1 MAIRL
6 SGMASGLDTD
16 SIVQALVSSY
26 SYKKSKYEKAQ
37 TKLGWT
43 QEAWKSLNTKVYSL
57 YSNVSNLRFSTAYSL
72 KKTSVSDSTKASVKA
87 GSSAPNGTQ
96 TLKITNTA
104 KAGYLTGEEIN
115 ASSSSTTL
123 AQLGYTGGDAKINV
137 NTKDGTKSI
146 TLSATSTMSDVEKQL
161 KEAGLNA
168 SYDSTYK
175 RFYISAKDTGADND
189 FTLTGAN
196 TGGATALYKLGIAVG
211 TSTSNPY
218 SQYGSLYGGSDAA
231 TQQNIENAV
240 AKYKSSSSNIEKY
253 TAQSNNLLNAITY
266 GTAYAD
272 VKDFYSSLSGTKT
285 GSGKTIDTAEL
296 ETLQKLGSARDS
308 AVIVKG
314 SDGTYTTYSKTTST
328 DSDGNAVYKSE
339 DGAYI
344 SAEERYTN
352 GGKTYKKNSDGAYV
366 NVSDENDKYSGD
378 TADLTKTVTYKKV
391 SESKSYVSGSDADTK
406 TYTKNSDDTYTCDGK
421 TYTKRDDGKYYAE
434 GEAADSKNGVTITEK
449 VEYTSSTE
457 IRDAEAAA
465 DAYKDITKNID
476 EKALSTYSSNLSTVT
491 AFESTKDT
499 SLTSSDEYT
508 IAGLTSAIHD
518 AYNKGGKD
526 AVSNLIAGNGTD
538 SNAYAAK
545 VAALTTSISSEQ
557 TNLDDNKLVK
567 ELAAIKDT
575 TSSEYKTALKNM
587 VETVNSAHDL
597 SSNAQYNTKA
607 KKVDGEDAEIWLN
620 GVQYTGS
627 SSTFTINNLTIEA
640 LATTG
645 NDEISITTST
655 DTQGIY
661 DKVKDFLTEYNNIIN
676 EMTKLYNASSSKGY
690 EPLTDDEKDSMSD
703 KEIEKWETKIKDS
716 LLRNDTTLSGVMSAM
731 TTAMSQAVEIN
742 GKKYSLS
749 SFGIHTLG
757 YLNAAENEQNAYHID
772 GDEDDTNTS
781 GNADKL
787 MTAISEDPDTVMQF
801 MQQVTTNLYNAIGDK
816 MKSTTLS
823 SAFTI
828 YNDKQMATQYTDY
841 TKLIKEWE
849 TKISDKE
856 DYYYKKFS
864 SMESALT
871 KLNSTQSS
879 LSGYFS

>member
-87 GSSAPNGTQ
+87 ASGAPNGTQ

-104 KAGYLTGEEIN
+104 KAGYLTGEQIN

-218 SQYGSLYGGSDAA
+218 SQYDSLYGGSDAA
-231 TQQNIENAV
+231 TQQKIENAV
-240 AKYKSSSSNIEKY
+240 AAYKSSSSNIEKY

-272 VKDFYSSLSGTKT
+272 VQDFYRSLSGTKT
-285 GSGKTIDTAEL
+285 ESGADIDTAKL
-296 ETLQKLGSARDS
+296 ETLAKLGSGRDS
-308 AVIVKG
+308 AIITKN
-314 SDGTYTTYSKTTST
+314 SDGTYTTYSKTTAK
-328 DSDGNAVYKSE
+328 DADGNTVYKSE
-339 DGAYI
+339 DGKYI

-366 NVSDENDKYSGD
+366 NVSDENDTYSGD
-378 TADLTKTVTYKKV
+378 TADLKKTVTYKKV

-449 VEYTSSTE
+449 IEYTSSTA
-457 IRDAEAAA
+457 ISGAEAAA

-508 IAGLTSAIHD
+508 IAGLTSDIHD

-538 SNAYAAK
+538 SEAYAAK

-557 TNLDDNKLVK
+557 TKLDNNKLVK

-575 TSSEYKTALKNM
+575 TSSEYQTALKNM

-607 KKVDGEDAEIWLN
+607 KKVEGEDAEIWLN

-627 SSTFTINNLTIEA
+627 SSTFTINNLTIDA

-676 EMTKLYNASSSKGY
+676 EMTKLYNADSSKGY
-690 EPLTDDEKDSMSD
+690 DPLTDDEKDSMSD

-757 YLNAAENEQNAYHID
+757 YLNAADNEQNAYHID

-864 SMESALT
+864 SMESALV
-871 KLNSTQSS
+871 KLNSTQS
-879 LSGYFS
+879 

>member
-104 KAGYLTGEEIN
+104 KAGYLTGEQIN

-218 SQYGSLYGGSDAA
+218 SQYDSLYGGSDAA
-231 TQQNIENAV
+231 TQAKIEEAV
-240 AKYKSSSSNIEKY
+240 KEYRDASSNIKKY
-253 TAQSNNLLNAITY
+253 TEQSNNLLNAITY

-285 GSGKTIDTAEL
+285 ESGADIDTAKL
-296 ETLQKLGSARDS
+296 ETLAKLGSGRES
-308 AVIVKG
+308 AIITKN
-314 SDGTYTTYSKTTST
+314 SDGTYTTYSKTTAK
-328 DSDGNAVYKSE
+328 DADGNTVYKSE
-339 DGAYI
+339 DGKYI

-378 TADLTKTVTYKKV
+378 TANLTKTVTYKKV

-449 VEYTSSTE
+449 VEYTSSTA
-457 IRDAEAAA
+457 ISGAEAAA

-491 AFESTKDT
+491 AFEATKDT

-508 IAGLTSAIHD
+508 IAGLTSDIHD
-518 AYNKGGKD
+518 AYDKGGKD

-538 SNAYAAK
+538 SNAYATK

-557 TNLDDNKLVK
+557 TKLDDNKLVK

-575 TSSEYKTALKNM
+575 TSSEYQIALKNM

-787 MTAISEDPDTVMQF
+787 MTAITEDPDMVMQF
-801 MQQVTTNLYNAIGDK
+801 MQNVTTNLYNAIGDK

-828 YNDKQMATQYTDY
+828 YNDKQMTTQYKDY